1 LATEQLELNFS
12 YAYNK
17 AELTEDYD
25 SRNDGTPDALS
36 GQDLPFTP
44 DSKWALTARY
54 TFDWMGGDGYA
65 MANTTFTDS
74 MYNDIFLSNREE
86 MDSYTV
92 TNLSLGLEQNGWTAE
107 LFASN
112 VFNEEAELYINT
124 ADIRRLVT
132 VNRPRTIGLRFG
144 MRFE

>member
-1 LATEQLELNFS
+1 
-12 YAYNK
+12 
-17 AELTEDYD
+17 
-25 SRNDGTPDALS
+25 
-36 GQDLPFTP
+36 
-44 DSKWALTARY
+44 
-54 TFDWMGGDGYA
+54 
-65 MANTTFTDS
+65 